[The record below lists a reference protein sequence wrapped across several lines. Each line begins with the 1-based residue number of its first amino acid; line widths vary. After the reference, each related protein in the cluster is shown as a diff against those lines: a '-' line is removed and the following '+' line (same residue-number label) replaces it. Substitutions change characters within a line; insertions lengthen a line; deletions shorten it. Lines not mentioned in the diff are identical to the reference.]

1 MKASFAL
8 YLTHSTP
15 CEDAYADTC
24 SSGTVSPPVCRRN
37 KPRQLNAEPRIYSW
51 PNNYLPGP
59 FKRVR
64 GIISCTLLGSPSQPT
79 VHSIR
84 LTTILAHDDSLTA
97 LSEVLLPDAFGPL
110 RPGCLQDLFSL
121 RERTINKT
129 EALTPATSLSSCLCC
144 KSALCVWSRG
154 IPT

>member
-1 MKASFAL
+1 MKVSFACNL
-8 YLTHSTP
+8 PIRQL
-15 CEDAYADTC
+15 CEDTYADTY
-24 SSGTVSPPVCRRN
+24 SSGIVSPPVCRRN
-37 KPRQLNAEPRIYSW
+37 KPRQLNADPRIYSW

-84 LTTILAHDDSLTA
+84 LTTILAHDDSPTA
-97 LSEVLLPDAFGPL
+97 LSKVLLPDAFGPL

-121 RERTINKT
+121 RERTINKP
-129 EALTPATSLSSCLCC
+129 EALAPATSLSSCLCW